1 MAAVPLVRVV
11 RSGLEESVHLGH
23 VAVCDADDRLVAWAG
38 DPGHRLFA
46 RSCMKPLQAAV
57 SLRAAGEDVPDRELA
72 VMCASHNGE
81 TVHVSAVR
89 ALLKRAGLGPEAL
102 RNPPGWPIDRASMAR
117 AHHQHR
123 ELHDCS
129 GKHAGMLLACVR
141 TGWDRE
147 TYLRAGHPLQ
157 RGVLRSVL
165 AATGLEAVDVG
176 VDGCGVPVHGM
187 ELRSMA
193 TLFARLA
200 RPDRLGELEPFAA
213 RAVEAMLVEPYL
225 VGGRDRLD
233 TDVMLAAAD
242 VVAKEGAEGLVCA
255 GVLSSG
261 MGIAIK
267 VSDGGWRAMAPA
279 LIRTLLQ
286 IDALPARLPS
296 ALDRHARPAVVGGGR
311 RVGEASAAFDL
322 RWKRSRTTAARSNP

>member
-11 RSGLEESVHLGH
+11 RSGLEESVHVGH
-23 VAVCDADDRLVAWAG
+23 VAVCDADGRVVASAG
-38 DPGHRLFA
+38 DPAHRLFA

-57 SLRAAGEDVPDRELA
+57 SLRAADEDLPDRELA

-81 TVHVSAVR
+81 TVHVGAVR
-89 ALLKRAGLGPEAL
+89 ALLKRGGLGPEAL
-102 RNPPGWPIDRASMAR
+102 RNPPGWPIDRISMAR
-117 AHHQHR
+117 AHQMHR

-157 RGVLRSVL
+157 RRVLRAVL

-187 ELRSMA
+187 ELRWMA
-193 TLFARLA
+193 TLFARLV
-200 RPDRLGELEPFAA
+200 RPERLGDLEPFAA
-213 RAVEAMLVEPYL
+213 RAVESMLAEPYL
-225 VGGRDRLD
+225 VGGRERLD
-233 TDVMLAAAD
+233 TDVMRAAGD

-255 GVLSSG
+255 GVLSTG
-261 MGIAIK
+261 LGVAIK
-267 VSDGGWRAMAPA
+267 VSDGGWRATSPA
-279 LIRTLLQ
+279 LIRVLRQ
-286 IDALPARLPS
+286 IEALPAGRAS
-296 ALDRHARPAVVGGGR
+296 ELDRHAHPVVTGGGR

-322 RWKRSRTTAARSNP
+322 RWRRSRAGSVGARP